1 MLHGFKISDAFQL
14 SHSIAFDCS
23 IPPFL
28 DLFHSW
34 LYIFRLSRFSGDGV
48 VISFLPSFRFPVNHD
63 FW

>member
-1 MLHGFKISDAFQL
+1 MSDDTFQL

-23 IPPFL
+23 IRPFL

-34 LYIFRLSRFSGDGV
+34 LYIFHLTTFSGTA
-48 VISFLPSFRFPVNHD
+48 SFFPSFRFPENHN